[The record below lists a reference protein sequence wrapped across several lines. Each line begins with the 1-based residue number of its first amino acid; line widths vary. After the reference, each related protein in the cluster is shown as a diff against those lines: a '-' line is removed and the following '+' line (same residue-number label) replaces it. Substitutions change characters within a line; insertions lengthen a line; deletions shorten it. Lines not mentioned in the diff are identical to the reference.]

1 MKSTITDAIKED
13 HRTVEACYLYVIDES
28 KRHQRARFKNLFIW
42 ELSRNLV
49 SKELVVYPALEKKV
63 QGGTFLANKDR
74 EENHA
79 TKEDL
84 KAFQNLSPS
93 DPKFIPAINDL
104 MAHLRT
110 HYVDEE
116 MNQLPQLEEALSK
129 KDSDHLAKLL
139 RWSKVFLPTRAHPA
153 APSKPPMET
162 AVGLVTAPFDQ
173 VADLFRKWPHHG

>member
-1 MKSTITDAIKED
+1 M
-13 HRTVEACYLYVIDES
+13 
-28 KRHQRARFKNLFIW
+28 
-42 ELSRNLV
+42 

-63 QGGTFLANKDR
+63 QGGSFLANKDR

-79 TKEDL
+79 VILPSFSFLFLCKNPSLSILSGVLTIVRQTKEDL
-84 KAFQNLSPS
+84 KAFQSLSTS
-93 DPKFIPAINDL
+93 DPNFIPAINDL

-110 HYVDEE
+110 HYMDEE
-116 MNQLPQLEEALSK
+116 VNQLPQLEEALSR

-139 RWSKVFLPTRAHPA
+139 KWSKVFLPTRAHPA

-173 VADLFRKWPHHG
+173 VADLFRKWPQHG